1 MRKTGPLRVII
12 DVKGMAEV
20 DEADLKQQIVV
31 LQEHFLFNTLNAIKG
46 AAILEKVLL
55 PELLDGLHFH
65 TLCWMVLRTACV
77 ISFNVF
83 ASIKQYLFVRK
94 ESSCERICLWKTIGF
109 KG

>member
-20 DEADLKQQIVV
+20 DEEDLKQQIVV

-55 PELLDGLHFH
+55 PELLDGFA
-65 TLCWMVLRTACV
+65 ACV

>member
-20 DEADLKQQIVV
+20 DEEDLKQQIVV

-55 PELLDGLHFH
+55 PELLDGFAD
-65 TLCWMVLRTACV
+65 CLRYQFQCFRVNKTV
-77 ISFNVF
+77 SFREEKKVHANVF
-83 ASIKQYLFVRK
+83 VYGKLSVSRDDGIVG
-94 ESSCERICLWKTIGF
+94 CW
-109 KG
+109 

>member
-20 DEADLKQQIVV
+20 DEEDLKQQIVV

-55 PELLDGLHFH
+55 PELLDGFAD
-65 TLCWMVLRTACV
+65 CLRYQFQCFRVNKTV
-77 ISFNVF
+77 SF
-83 ASIKQYLFVRK
+83 Q
-94 ESSCERICLWKTIGF
+94 
-109 KG
+109 

>member
-20 DEADLKQQIVV
+20 DEEDLKQQIVV
-31 LQEHFLFNTLNAIKG
+31 LQEHFLFNALNAIKG
-46 AAILEKVLL
+46 AAILEK
-55 PELLDGLHFH
+55 GL
-65 TLCWMVLRTACV
+65 LCWMVLRTVCV

-94 ESSCERICLWKTIGF
+94 ESSCERICPWKIIGF
-109 KG
+109 RG